1 MVLQVAGVGVVG
13 LISGLAF
20 AVLSRA
26 FNDAVAPLIAFT
38 DEGTTNN

>member
-13 LISGLAF
+13 LISGLAL

-26 FNDAVAPLIAFT
+26 FNDAATSLSAFT

>member
-26 FNDAVAPLIAFT
+26 FNDVAASLSAFT